1 MRKNYFVSGV
11 GTGVGK
17 TFVSAIFAEALQADY
32 WKPIQSGIEE
42 TTDTEIVQSLLS
54 NPMCICHPEA
64 YRLKQLA
71 SPHKSAALE
80 GKQIN
85 VQNIRLPE
93 TVNDLVIE
101 GAGGLMVP
109 LNSRFLMIDLI
120 EKLNAEVILVSHNY
134 YGSINHTLLSLQALR
149 NQNIPVRM
157 LVFNGETDLYTENA
171 ITAFSG
177 ITDIFRINNEKH
189 INKET
194 IKKYADQLAPFFMG
208 QPLKS
213 I

>member
-1 MRKNYFVSGV
+1 MRKNYFISGIS
-11 GTGVGK
+11 TGVGK
-17 TFVSAIFAEALQADY
+17 TVVSVIIAEALQADY
-32 WKPIQSGIEE
+32 WKPIQSGLEE
-42 TTDTEIVQSLLS
+42 ATDTEIVQSLLS
-54 NPMCICHPEA
+54 NTVSVCHPEA
-64 YRLKQLA
+64 YRLKHPS

-80 GKQIN
+80 GKKIN

-93 TVNDLVIE
+93 TENVLVIE

-109 LNSRFLMIDLI
+109 LNSRFLMIDLV
-120 EKLNAEVILVSHNY
+120 EKFNAEVILVSQNY
-134 YGSINHTLLSLQALR
+134 LGSINHTLLSLQALK

-157 LVFNGETDLYTENA
+157 LVFNGEPDLYTENA

-177 ITDIFRINNEKH
+177 ITDIFRIKTEKH

-194 IKKYADQLAPFFMG
+194 IKKYADQFVSLFMV
-208 QPLKS
+208 QSLKS